1 MFTVWAGSLARVA
14 PAQTTHQSATI
25 DPNNEEPAASENADG
40 PCVLALERVLV
51 HLAASAGI
59 I

>member
-1 MFTVWAGSLARVA
+1 MPPEKSFI
-14 PAQTTHQSATI
+14 I
-25 DPNNEEPAASENADG
+25 DNEEPAAGEDADA
-40 PCVLALERVLV
+40 PCVLALERVLI